1 MKKFLITSLAIAGFS
16 FTDKADAGPTEVFKD
31 LNTTSKFKSILDR
44 VLPFT
49 LAGHRSHSSHG
60 SHRSHRSSGGGSS
73 AVPRTYTPPAAPS
86 PPTTNRNKNS
96 TPPSSILPNSP
107 ALNLPKI
114 KGNSAQFERIVKR
127 LQMIL
132 FAYGF
137 YSGELDGIAGN
148 DTRTAIAKYQSSK
161 GIKVTGQVDETLI
174 KSLGISVD

>member
-16 FTDKADAGPTEVFKD
+16 VSDKADAGPAEAFKD

-60 SHRSHRSSGGGSS
+60 SHRSHRSSSGGSPS
-73 AVPRTYTPPAAPS
+73 VPRTYTPPPAPT
-86 PPTTNRNKNS
+86 PPTENRNYNS
-96 TPPSSILPNSP
+96 TPPNSIIPGSP
-107 ALNLPKI
+107 AFNLPKI
-114 KGNSAQFERIVKR
+114 NGNSAQFERIVRR

-137 YSGELDGIAGN
+137 YSGELDGVPGT
-148 DTRTAIAKYQSSK
+148 DTRAAIAKYQSSK
-161 GIKVTGQVDETLI
+161 GLKVTGQVDDALI